1 MSLFQ
6 KILNEYFS
14 PEIKSQ
20 GLDYFE
26 DDRVTNVRLEEN
38 TIIASVEGTEVYEV
52 RVVFNRNMLPTNL
65 FCTCP
70 YTGKLNCKHIAA
82 TLYKTNSFGFFTAK
96 YYRDQIEKV
105 FPSKVSQS
113 NNIEVYQSKATDESV
128 IEINTAPDEEELR
141 RQRVNAYHLEI
152 ERIKEEERFNGLK
165 AMLSLLS
172 EKNEKVQ
179 QASPIRISYAIEQ
192 HGLQTTFKVLK
203 ERLRKDGTPDGN
215 PKPIYKLNNEHIS
228 NLPLEEQLIIHLILT
243 NSEYLINPFSNDMKN
258 FRKYDGE
265 SHILNKVLESLT
277 DKIVFDGKWD
287 YRSTDRLNVHTDYA
301 SPTLNI
307 DKIEDEIFIWLEFDF
322 KDYKQ
327 IDVCST
333 SPILDKPLWIQY
345 KKDIFRL
352 KHISFPQYFIFFNQK
367 EKIKIPSRY
376 EEYFEQNILNKI
388 ASVFPI
394 RSNTYNMTQL
404 KVDPIKQI
412 FFEEIDGELTGSLKF
427 RYNSFQFGYD
437 QSQAISSVI
446 VNNSIIQIIR
456 DVNFE
461 TESVSQIRSLNIA
474 FYDDGTFKPKVEP
487 IQFLFESIPLLKD
500 LGFEIFGVDK
510 LKNYSINFDSPKLKF
525 NLSSGIDWFDVST
538 DLTFGQHIV
547 PFEELITSI
556 KNNSRYIRLD
566 DGSTGLIPER
576 WLKKLQNRLNF
587 VDIKKSSLRIS
598 KLNFNFFEELEDEN
612 VEFNPDANFISY
624 QKRLIEFKEI
634 KSHVIPKSFKGTLR
648 PYQKSGYDWLMFLKE
663 FQFGGIL
670 ADDMGLG
677 KTVQVLA
684 LLSNLSQKNVN
695 TPSIVIAPTSVVFN
709 WLNEIERFTP
719 YLKVLNHTGTERV
732 KESIEHFAEFDLVI
746 TSYPILVRDID
757 NFKQIEFQYVILD
770 ESQKI
775 KNPTSLTA
783 KSAFE
788 LKAKNRL
795 CLTGTPIE
803 NNLLEIWSQMNF
815 LNPGYLGSL
824 KKFNDNIR
832 IKIEKD
838 KDEETSDYLKK
849 LLFPFVLRRT
859 KTIVASELPE
869 KSEIIHYCEM
879 TEEQKSVYDIW
890 RESIKTEVLS
900 EIHDKGLQKS
910 SFKIIEGLL
919 RLRQICNHPILINNS
934 YKKNSGKVDEFKDL
948 IQRVTEEG
956 HKVLVFSQFVQML
969 EILKHELTKEKIS
982 FEYLTGK
989 TKNRQ
994 ECVENFQNN
1003 PEIKVFLIS
1012 LKAGGVGLNLT
1023 AADYVFHIDPWWN
1036 PAVEMQAT
1044 DRSHRI
1050 GQDKKVFVYKFITKE
1065 SIEEK
1070 ILNLQEQKKTLIEN
1084 IISTE
1089 SGVFKNLTTE
1099 DISFLLS

>member
-1 MSLFQ
+1 
-6 KILNEYFS
+6 
-14 PEIKSQ
+14 
-20 GLDYFE
+20 
-26 DDRVTNVRLEEN
+26 
-38 TIIASVEGTEVYEV
+38 
-52 RVVFNRNMLPTNL
+52 
-65 FCTCP
+65 
-70 YTGKLNCKHIAA
+70 
-82 TLYKTNSFGFFTAK
+82 
-96 YYRDQIEKV
+96 
-105 FPSKVSQS
+105 
-113 NNIEVYQSKATDESV
+113 
-128 IEINTAPDEEELR
+128 
-141 RQRVNAYHLEI
+141 
-152 ERIKEEERFNGLK
+152 
-165 AMLSLLS
+165 
-172 EKNEKVQ
+172 
-179 QASPIRISYAIEQ
+179 
-192 HGLQTTFKVLK
+192 
-203 ERLRKDGTPDGN
+203 
-215 PKPIYKLNNEHIS
+215 
-228 NLPLEEQLIIHLILT
+228 
-243 NSEYLINPFSNDMKN
+243 
-258 FRKYDGE
+258 
-265 SHILNKVLESLT
+265 
-277 DKIVFDGKWD
+277 
-287 YRSTDRLNVHTDYA
+287 
-301 SPTLNI
+301 
-307 DKIEDEIFIWLEFDF
+307 
-322 KDYKQ
+322 
-327 IDVCST
+327 
-333 SPILDKPLWIQY
+333 
-345 KKDIFRL
+345 
-352 KHISFPQYFIFFNQK
+352 
-367 EKIKIPSRY
+367 
-376 EEYFEQNILNKI
+376 
-388 ASVFPI
+388 
-394 RSNTYNMTQL
+394 
-404 KVDPIKQI
+404 
-412 FFEEIDGELTGSLKF
+412 
-427 RYNSFQFGYD
+427 
-437 QSQAISSVI
+437 
-446 VNNSIIQIIR
+446 
-456 DVNFE
+456 
-461 TESVSQIRSLNIA
+461 
-474 FYDDGTFKPKVEP
+474 
-487 IQFLFESIPLLKD
+487 
-500 LGFEIFGVDK
+500 
-510 LKNYSINFDSPKLKF
+510 
-525 NLSSGIDWFDVST
+525 
-538 DLTFGQHIV
+538 
-547 PFEELITSI
+547 
-556 KNNSRYIRLD
+556 
-566 DGSTGLIPER
+566 
-576 WLKKLQNRLNF
+576 
-587 VDIKKSSLRIS
+587 
-598 KLNFNFFEELEDEN
+598 
-612 VEFNPDANFISY
+612 
-624 QKRLIEFKEI
+624 
-634 KSHVIPKSFKGTLR
+634 
-648 PYQKSGYDWLMFLKE
+648 SGYDWLMFLKE

-684 LLSNLSQKNVN
+684 LLSNLSQKNV
-695 TPSIVIAPTSVVFN
+695 TAPSIVIAPTSVVFN

-719 YLKVLNHTGTERV
+719 NLKVLNHTGTERV

-859 KTIVASELPE
+859 KSIVASELPE

-890 RESIKTEVLS
+890 RESIKTEVMS
-900 EIHDKGLQKS
+900 EIQDKGLQKS

-969 EILKHELTKEKIS
+969 EILKHELVKEKIS